1 MSALFLGAL
10 LLGFVL
16 GVFFMLHGVE
26 REDPASAGKAPG
38 TAPGRAPA
46 QVPSEPSASLKL
58 PLVAAFAS
66 VFGLAGYLVA
76 RYTTL
81 PVPGQLGV
89 AATLGALG
97 ALGAAVLV
105 LKWAIPS
112 AREDV
117 VDERYLLQGHPARV
131 VEAIT
136 GSTPGTIE
144 YEIEGTRVVHAAHSF
159 DGAAIAAGTEVVIE
173 RVEDG
178 VAYVEMWALVEARL

>member
-10 LLGFVL
+10 LLGLLL
-16 GVFFMLHGVE
+16 GVFSMLHGVE
-26 REDPASAGKAPG
+26 RDGPASPARAPG
-38 TAPGRAPA
+38 SAPDQAA
-46 QVPSEPSASLKL
+46 SEPSASLKL
-58 PLVAAFAS
+58 PLIAAFAS

-81 PVPGQLGV
+81 PVPAELGV
-89 AATLGALG
+89 ATTLGALG
-97 ALGAAVLV
+97 ALGAAALV

-112 AREDV
+112 ARADV

-136 GSTPGTIE
+136 ASAPGTIE
-144 YEIEGTRVVHAAHSF
+144 YEVEGKRVVHAACSF
-159 DGAAIAAGTEVVIE
+159 DGAAIAPGTDVVID
-173 RVEDG
+173 RVEEG